1 MTASRLLAVR
11 FVIRSET
18 AVIIQLKRPLEPFM
32 KKVCLGL
39 ISLVGLGVCSQSD
52 DEVWSPFSH
61 TSSEE
66 FVVIDEDAKIA
77 YRERRYERLKEALS
91 RSKLSSAHQELF
103 ANVLADVFVGAPVS
117 DYGIAGV
124 EGILSEKLIE
134 EHQSWLLSDASQE
147 EIKRRPVIRRLTL
160 AGPFDYFPPNPFSP
174 ETAELINDSDS
185 EATVAFQLDLAE
197 SELSDE
203 SFLSNYRGKFSWIF
217 QVTANKNDQSPKLI
231 EIKLKR
237 PLRKLFR
244 FKITTL
250 STQLHYSFVESCG
263 CFGVNKIETFV
274 EGSARRVGR
283 IDIFLGTAFQSI
295 RCKQPPQLWLP
306 KKRLTSSLFEQKS
319 HGEFLKSFVV
329 PDWLSHSI

>member
-1 MTASRLLAVR
+1 MIILPSR
-11 FVIRSET
+11 
-18 AVIIQLKRPLEPFM
+18 QLTPFM
-32 KKVCLGL
+32 KSVCIGFLCF
-39 ISLVGLGVCSQSD
+39 VALGVSSQSD
-52 DEVWSPFSH
+52 HEVALPFSQ

-66 FVVIDEDAKIA
+66 SVAIDEDAKLA
-77 YRERRYERLKEALS
+77 YRESRYERLKEALS
-91 RSKLSSAHQELF
+91 QSKLSSKHQELF
-103 ANVLADVFVGAPVS
+103 ANALADVFVGAPEVS
-117 DYGIAGV
+117 NYGIAGA
-124 EGILSEKLIE
+124 ERILSEKLIK
-134 EHQSWLLSDASQE
+134 EHQSWLLSDASHD
-147 EIKRRPVIRRLTL
+147 EIKRRPVIRRLTV

-174 ETAELINDSDS
+174 EKAELINDSDS
-185 EATVAFQLDLAE
+185 EATVAFQLDPAE

-203 SFLSNYRGKFSWIF
+203 SFLSNYRGKLTWIF
-217 QVTANKNDQSPKLI
+217 QVTANKNNQSPKLI

-283 IDIFLGTAFQSI
+283 IDIFLGKAFQSI
-295 RCKQPPQLWLP
+295 ECKPSPQFWLP
-306 KKRLTSSLFEQKS
+306 KKHLTASLSERKS